1 MSGNQDN
8 SRGAQGGT
16 ECASQFSPVQNVR
29 QEICDAEQVRRD
41 QFNEAVRQA
50 LARQA
55 EAAKKVRGRGLEEVD
70 CRKLLTPGELQFL
83 LKQGS

>member
-1 MSGNQDN
+1 MSENQEN
-8 SRGAQGGT
+8 SRGARGGA
-16 ECASQFSPVQNVR
+16 ESGSQFSPFQNVR
-29 QEICDAEQVRRD
+29 QDICDVEQARRD
-41 QFNEAVRQA
+41 QFNEAVRQV

-70 CRKLLTPGELQFL
+70 CRNLLTPGELQFL